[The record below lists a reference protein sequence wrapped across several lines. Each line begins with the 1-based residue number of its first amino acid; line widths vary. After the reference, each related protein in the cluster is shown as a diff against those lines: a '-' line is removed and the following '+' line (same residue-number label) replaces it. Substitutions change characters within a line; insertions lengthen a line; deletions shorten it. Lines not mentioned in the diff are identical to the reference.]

1 MNESKKL
8 LAKIAKNKSLL
19 KEYVIDN
26 VRTVYLNDNDEF
38 QLQIFN
44 PYTETLG
51 CLIKIDGISLSN
63 KLIIRPGE
71 RIWVERY
78 FDKNRK
84 FCFKTYTV
92 ENTEEVTEA
101 ISNNGNIEFLFYKEK
116 SRRENGYI
124 TSTISINDLNY
135 TWDPNMFT
143 LYSKCDTAIADTPRS
158 AKSAISATFS
168 CNDVLTNNAN
178 TTCTSTP
185 TFTSYTYSST
195 PETIETGRVGEGG
208 YSSQKFDT
216 VNINLEPFAFKTEV
230 IKILPTSRK
239 TVNKNDLQKVY
250 CTNCGRKLKSQFNF
264 CPYCGNE
271 NE

>member
-1 MNESKKL
+1 MNDSKKL

-44 PYTETLG
+44 PYTYTLG
-51 CLIKIDGISLSN
+51 CLIKIDGVSLSN
-63 KLIIRPGE
+63 KLVIRPGE

-116 SRRENGYI
+116 SRRDNYYI
-124 TSTISINDLNY
+124 NSTSINTCTY
-135 TWDPNMFT
+135 EWDPNIFT
-143 LYSKCDTAIADTPRS
+143 EYSKCDMSISDTPRL
-158 AKSAISATFS
+158 ATFS
-168 CNDVLTNNAN
+168 CNALTNNAN

-185 TFTSYTYSST
+185 TFTSYTYSSIT
-195 PETIETGRVGEGG
+195 PDTIETGRVGEGG

>member
-1 MNESKKL
+1 MNDSKKL

-116 SRRENGYI
+116 SRRESGCV
-124 TSTISINDLNY
+124 TSTISINDFTY
-135 TWDPNMFT
+135 EWDPNIFT
-143 LYSKCDTAIADTPRS
+143 LYSKCDTTTSNTSR
-158 AKSAISATFS
+158 ATFS
-168 CNDVLTNNAN
+168 CNVLTNNAN

-185 TFTSYTYSST
+185 MFASYTYSAT

-271 NE
+271 TE

>member
-1 MNESKKL
+1 MNDSKKL

-44 PYTETLG
+44 PYTYTLG
-51 CLIKIDGISLSN
+51 CLIKIDGVSLSN

-116 SRRENGYI
+116 SRREDYYI
-124 TSTISINDLNY
+124 TSTSINTCTY
-135 TWDPNMFT
+135 EWDPNMFT
-143 LYSKCDTAIADTPRS
+143 EYSKCDMTISDTPRLT
-158 AKSAISATFS
+158 TFS
-168 CNDVLTNNAN
+168 CNALTNNAN

-185 TFTSYTYSST
+185 TFTSYTYSNIT

-271 NE
+271 TE

>member
-1 MNESKKL
+1 MNDSKKL

-44 PYTETLG
+44 PYTYTLG
-51 CLIKIDGISLSN
+51 CLIKIDGVSLSN

-116 SRRENGYI
+116 SRRDNYYI
-124 TSTISINDLNY
+124 NSTSINTCTY
-135 TWDPNMFT
+135 EWDPNIFT
-143 LYSKCDTAIADTPRS
+143 EYSKCDMTISDTARTP
-158 AKSAISATFS
+158 TFS
-168 CNDVLTNNAN
+168 CNALTNNAN

-185 TFTSYTYSST
+185 TFTSYTYSSIT

-271 NE
+271 TE

>member
-1 MNESKKL
+1 MNESTKL

-44 PYTETLG
+44 PYTYTLG
-51 CLIKIDGISLSN
+51 CLIKIDGVSLSN

-116 SRRENGYI
+116 SRREGYI
-124 TSTISINDLNY
+124 INSTSILDGIY
-135 TWDPNMFT
+135 EWDSDMFM
-143 LYSKCDTAIADTPRS
+143 LYSTRDAAP
-158 AKSAISATFS
+158 AKSAISAVINS
-168 CNDVLTNNAN
+168 NALTNNAN
-178 TTCTSTP
+178 ATCTSTP
-185 TFTSYTYSST
+185 TFTSYTYSSTT